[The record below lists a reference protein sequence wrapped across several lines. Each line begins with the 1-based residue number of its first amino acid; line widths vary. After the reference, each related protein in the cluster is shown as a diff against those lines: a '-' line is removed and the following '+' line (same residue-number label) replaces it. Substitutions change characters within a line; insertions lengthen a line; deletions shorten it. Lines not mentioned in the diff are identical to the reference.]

1 MNDPNNLSGLVP
13 QPYNRQAF
21 PYLPIRSEKKIIPV
35 PAPIPS
41 GDMADLSVTAA
52 LQPFTQYVLL
62 RIPGRGQTSNGT
74 PDPSAAAYFQFLI
87 NPDQVSITKNT
98 LDEQSFARGGWQIGV
113 QGEDFTDISM
123 EGKTP
128 GKYFANGL
136 TDRDSVFSMSYR
148 NLTALE
154 LFFENNG
161 YWFEGEQ
168 LFEGPLASGA
178 TYRQIK
184 MHQDVQLLCG
194 EFIWDGMFD
203 NLQISEDADSPF
215 LASLPGHFT

>member
-1 MNDPNNLSGLVP
+1 M
-13 QPYNRQAF
+13 F
-21 PYLPIRSEKKIIPV
+21 
-35 PAPIPS
+35 
-41 GDMADLSVTAA
+41 
-52 LQPFTQYVLL
+52 
-62 RIPGRGQTSNGT
+62 
-74 PDPSAAAYFQFLI
+74 
-87 NPDQVSITKNT
+87 
-98 LDEQSFARGGWQIGV
+98 
-113 QGEDFTDISM
+113 
-123 EGKTP
+123 
-128 GKYFANGL
+128 
-136 TDRDSVFSMSYR
+136 YR

-178 TYRQIK
+178 AYRQIK

-215 LASLPGHFT
+215 LGVPPWPLYLNSTIKRLNTAKKMTCVLVYTVWGGLAIGSM